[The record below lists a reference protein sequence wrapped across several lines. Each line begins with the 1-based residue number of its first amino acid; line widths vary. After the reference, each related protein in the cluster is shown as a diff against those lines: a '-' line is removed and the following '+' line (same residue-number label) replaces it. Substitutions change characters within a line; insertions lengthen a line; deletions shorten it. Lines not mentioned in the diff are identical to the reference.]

1 DAPRHMN
8 AIRCADSLPLAF
20 PLLPYSSG
28 NDRIDHT
35 PFYVNIYA
43 RCVLNEWSSQVS
55 LLNMI

>member
-1 DAPRHMN
+1 MN

-43 RCVLNEWSSQVS
+43 GRVLNEWSSQVS